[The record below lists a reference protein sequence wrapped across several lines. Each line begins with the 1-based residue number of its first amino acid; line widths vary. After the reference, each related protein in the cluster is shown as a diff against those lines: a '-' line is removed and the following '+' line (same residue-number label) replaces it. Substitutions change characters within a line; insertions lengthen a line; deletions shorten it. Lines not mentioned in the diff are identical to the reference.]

1 MSIVKKTY
9 PIIGMHCAACKQLI
23 EKMVRKI
30 SGVSK
35 VSVNY
40 ASEKMIVEYDPNET
54 TLDEIS
60 IAVSSAGSYT
70 LVNNS
75 EGERVLASPP
85 EAKKLKTSSDLP
97 KNSNHNQA
105 AELKQEEYRRLK
117 RKVQIV
123 FIGSLPFWGLMI
135 SMLLEWFNPEYMN
148 PLMKLGSITFST
160 LDYKLNLN
168 HLLQFLISTPLLF
181 WGGRQF
187 FRSAWSA
194 AKVWAA
200 NMDTLI
206 VLGTLTAWIF
216 STYVTFFKSPFHEVF
231 YEATVFIVL
240 FILVGRLL
248 EARAKQQTNQAISK
262 LMAIQA
268 KEATVLRDEKE
279 IKLPI
284 DQVVPGDVVIV
295 RPGEKIP
302 VDGELLN
309 GSTTI
314 DESMVTGESLPV
326 ERTTGDTVIGSTI
339 NKSGSFTFKA
349 TKVGTETMLSQII
362 KMVEEAQSSE
372 APIQKLADKISSIFV
387 PIVIS
392 ISFITF
398 IFWLFVAPQFGLVGN
413 NVTAFEVALY
423 AAVTVLVIACPC
435 ALGLAT
441 PTAVMVGTGNAAR
454 KGILAKNAESL
465 EIANQID
472 TIVFDKTGTITK
484 GEPEVTDFFVSKDLP
499 ELSKLELLQYA
510 YVVEHKSEHPLSNA
524 IEMYS
529 QNFISP
535 SKNNFEVKEFEN
547 IEGRGVTATIGAKKI
562 HIGNKT
568 LLEQEGIVITDDF
581 LDQAEKFSKQGKSL
595 VFLTIDKTLH
605 GLFAIADTIKED
617 SKRAISNLKS
627 LGITTIMLTGDNKIT
642 AEFIAQQ
649 VEIDK
654 VIADVLPDEKL
665 EAIKALQNKKSST
678 VIAMVG
684 DGINDAPALAQANI
698 GIAIGTGT
706 DIAIESAD
714 IVLVHGNLTKVVEAI
729 EVSRKTLSIIK
740 QNLFW
745 AFGYNIISI
754 PIATGILYPFFGIL
768 LSPII
773 ASGAMAFSSVSV
785 VLNSLRLKVFS
796 R

>member
-284 DQVVPGDVVIV
+284 DQVVPGDVVVV

-581 LDQAEKFSKQGKSL
+581 LNQAEKFSKLGKSL